1 MGLETLGL
9 RMERLCQNA
18 LKLAEFLQKQP
29 GVAVNYPGLAG
40 SPYRPLVESQMDGSM
55 GGAILTL
62 RAGSKEKAFALINAL
77 KYAHIATNIGDVR
90 TLVIHAASTIYN
102 HATEQQKENAGV
114 YDDLIRVSV
123 GLEDIEDLKEDFA
136 QAISKIQESGDFH
149 GD

>member
-1 MGLETLGL
+1 MIQ
-9 RMERLCQNA
+9 R
-18 LKLAEFLQKQP
+18 
-29 GVAVNYPGLAG
+29 
-40 SPYRPLVESQMDGSM
+40 QMDGGM

-77 KYAHIATNIGDVR
+77 QYAHIATNIGDVR

-102 HATEQQKENAGV
+102 HATERQRESAGV